1 MIPRF
6 SPLKTAAF
14 GVLALTVMAAPAL
27 AQMEP
32 PPPGAMI
39 MIKKHM
45 GPPTPEME
53 KAMADRK
60 AQMAKDMHTILRLRP
75 DQEAAW
81 QAFESA
87 MAPPAMRADMPEK
100 PKGPGGAMEHMDKM
114 DRHMSAMSERHK
126 KMQSAVRTFY
136 TALSPDQQQ
145 VFDALVRLRGV
156 PGGHGGGGEGGPRMM
171 RGGPG
176 HP

>member
-136 TALSPDQQQ
+136 TALSQTSNRSSTLLS
-145 VFDALVRLRGV
+145 VCVASLAAMAEAGKAALA
-156 PGGHGGGGEGGPRMM
+156 
-171 RGGPG
+171 
-176 HP
+176 